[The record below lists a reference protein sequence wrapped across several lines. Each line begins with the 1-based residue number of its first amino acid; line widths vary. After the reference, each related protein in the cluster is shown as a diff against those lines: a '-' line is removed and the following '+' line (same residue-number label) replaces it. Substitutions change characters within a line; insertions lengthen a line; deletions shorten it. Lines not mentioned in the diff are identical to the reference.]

1 MRRRARHVRKPQ
13 KIMAVG
19 ASARLVSD
27 IASEHGAFLAGWPV
41 GDQIGRMALLAAR
54 GALLGGEMA

>member
-1 MRRRARHVRKPQ
+1 
-13 KIMAVG
+13 MAVG

-27 IASEHGAFLAGWPV
+27 ITSEHGAFLAGWPV

-54 GALLGGEMA
+54 GALLGGETA